1 MALQQVLIDVGKEKV
16 NQLKSFLDD
25 LEVQMAL
32 GKMEAKD
39 AFESEKKNL
48 NKFIQKEKAAIQ
60 NVAAIGAE
68 HRNDL
73 RLKFEKLEGVL
84 SRPFATGKRKF
95 DKDKKEALTAIYE
108 VEAIMKEAYGD
119 VNYTIQQELNSFKA
133 KLDTYRVQLA
143 LGTYEDE
150 AALKTRKAALKET
163 IGKIR
168 EKLAKDTESGSRVE
182 TFFDEVGESFDHMK
196 KAFSDLFA

>member
-60 NVAAIGAE
+60 NVAAIGEE

-163 IGKIR
+163 IGNIR

-182 TFFDEVGESFDHMK
+182 TFFDEIGESFDHMK

>member
-48 NKFIQKEKAAIQ
+48 NKFIQKEKSAIQ
-60 NVAAIGAE
+60 NVAAIAEE
-68 HRNDL
+68 HRKEL
-73 RLKFEKLEGVL
+73 RTKFEKLEGVL

-95 DKDKKEALTAIYE
+95 DKDKKEALAAIYE

-150 AALKTRKAALKET
+150 TALETRKAALKET
-163 IGKIR
+163 IGNIR
-168 EKLAKDTESGSRVE
+168 EKLARDSESGSRIENFV
-182 TFFDEVGESFDHMK
+182 DEVGESFDHMK
-196 KAFSDLFA
+196 KAFSDLFS

>member
-48 NKFIQKEKAAIQ
+48 NKFIQKEKAAIK
-60 NVAAIGAE
+60 NIAIIGEE
-68 HRNDL
+68 HRREL
-73 RLKFEKLEGVL
+73 REKFEKLEGVL
-84 SRPFATGKRKF
+84 SRSFATGKRKF

-108 VEAIMKEAYGD
+108 VEAIMKTAYGD
-119 VNYTIQQELNSFKA
+119 VNYSVQQELDSFKV

-143 LGTYEDE
+143 LGTIDDE
-150 AALKTRKAALKET
+150 KALETRKAALKET
-163 IGKIR
+163 IGGIR
-168 EKLAKDTESGSRVE
+168 EKLARDSEGDSRLENFVE
-182 TFFDEVGESFDHMK
+182 EIGESFDHMK